1 MSTMSETTER
11 RSTTIT
17 IDRARVGRVAGLAA
31 GPLFLALVAI
41 LTVAERGMLHHYGWT
56 YLASNEVPWP
66 SGLSTGRYG
75 ALQIANFAVTG
86 GLLLL
91 FTRGLAPHLRR
102 LAGRVAVVLL
112 SVQGVALALSSF
124 RADHQMMLG
133 HNPGT
138 WNGYVHDIAF
148 VFVAVPSLLAPI
160 AVGLALR
167 HDPAWRPLAKL
178 SLIAPLLMLGAF
190 ASQSAVGDLGFTFF
204 LVVVFGWV
212 ALLARRL
219 GR

>member
-1 MSTMSETTER
+1 MSTISEMTER
-11 RSTTIT
+11 GSTAIA
-17 IDRARVGRVAGLAA
+17 IDRARIGRLAGQAA
-31 GPLFLALVAI
+31 GPLFLALIAI
-41 LTVAERGMLHHYGWT
+41 GTVAERGMLHRYGWT
-56 YLASNEVPWP
+56 YLTSNNVPWP
-66 SGLSTGRYG
+66 SGISTGRYG

-91 FTRGLAPHLRR
+91 FTRSLAPHLRGI
-102 LAGRVAVVLL
+102 AGRIAVVLL
-112 SVQGVALALSSF
+112 TVQGAALALSAF

-133 HNPGT
+133 HNPTT
-138 WNGYVHDIAF
+138 WNGYVHDVAF

-167 HDPAWRPLAKL
+167 HDAAWRPLAKL
-178 SLIAPLLMLGAF
+178 SLLVPVLLVGAF

-219 GR
+219 RG